1 MPYSREEFQHSPYAT
16 NAYLLLGRNAHRVL
30 TGQMRVTMDIP
41 RQATTTTHR
50 PPPADPSVSTAP
62 TSTTNN
68 NTTATTAAAAASDAK
83 LSRRLDQL
91 RRSVASQ
98 HGGLF
103 PHAVL
108 SSHHLFALSQSKP
121 ASMHQLTE
129 VIGQRRA
136 DQFGDQILA
145 IIAEHV
151 ESTRQAKGN
160 DDSLPGNDAAE
171 ADLAK
176 KQFGVECDCETEG
189 VTGTRHEA
197 KEMGSDNK
205 ASSGVKEHPIPRK
218 RGGGRVLPL
227 SLTRDSSGP
236 TSLTS
241 QLNLKPRNYHD
252 HPNSS
257 KMGGILSSN
266 RKKDLLLPFAG
277 PSPPGSSSGDNPKA
291 DNQTSGPDLSAE
303 EKRRQKLRDNMFK
316 DGELGK
322 RGEEYVAIQM
332 LLFAGIA
339 FPPDF
344 LFSSFL
350 PLAFFEPSDVWYL
363 NYVVGAALLGI
374 GGWFSSNAVKDLGT
388 NLSPF
393 PKPPTDSE
401 LETGGTYAIVRH
413 PIYSG
418 ALLVASGL
426 TLLTCSTG
434 RGILTAL
441 LLILFDKKAAVEEGF
456 LTDKYG
462 PPGSPQL
469 LQSLNHPKHPQ
480 SLKMRNN
487 TSFKRETDP
496 LLPFAG
502 PSPPGSS
509 SGGDPEAG
517 SRTSDPAS
525 AASGPALS
533 SDEQRRQKLRDNFF
547 KDDGEW
553 GKRGEIY
560 VVLQFLIFA
569 GIIFPPDFLFSHF
582 IPGSFFQPSEIWYL
596 NYVIGAALL
605 GIGVWLS
612 SKGAKDIG
620 TNLSPYPKP
629 PPDSELETGGLFAVV
644 RHPLYGSALLIA
656 SGITLLT
663 NSTGRGS
670 MTVLL
675 LVLFDRKATAEEGYL
690 IEKFGQRYLEYKA
703 RVKKLIPY
711 VY

>member
-1 MPYSREEFQHSPYAT
+1 MFSPYRLQT
-16 NAYLLLGRNAHRVL
+16 V

-103 PHAVL
+103 PHAVRS
-108 SSHHLFALSQSKP
+108 SSHHNVPLPLNTAGCSPMLCCPHTISSLSQTVLCVISAKP
-121 ASMHQLTE
+121 TTLPQLGEMVTTA
-129 VIGQRRA
+129 VIGVSPLRTLLGLRTALRCRA
-136 DQFGDQILA
+136 T
-145 IIAEHV
+145 
-151 ESTRQAKGN
+151 S
-160 DDSLPGNDAAE
+160 
-171 ADLAK
+171 
-176 KQFGVECDCETEG
+176 
-189 VTGTRHEA
+189 
-197 KEMGSDNK
+197 
-205 ASSGVKEHPIPRK
+205 
-218 RGGGRVLPL
+218 PL
-227 SLTRDSSGP
+227 SSSCIVFPNASLRTVAAAPVSALRPDSSGP

-401 LETGGTYAIVRH
+401 LETGGTTGDFDGFAADFVRQ
-413 PIYSG
+413 
-418 ALLVASGL
+418 
-426 TLLTCSTG
+426 
-434 RGILTAL
+434 
-441 LLILFDKKAAVEEGF
+441 E
-456 LTDKYG
+456 
-462 PPGSPQL
+462 
-469 LQSLNHPKHPQ
+469 
-480 SLKMRNN
+480 
-487 TSFKRETDP
+487 
-496 LLPFAG
+496 
-502 PSPPGSS
+502 GSS
-509 SGGDPEAG
+509 G
-517 SRTSDPAS
+517 
-525 AASGPALS
+525 
-533 SDEQRRQKLRDNFF
+533 RR
-547 KDDGEW
+547 
-553 GKRGEIY
+553 I
-560 VVLQFLIFA
+560 
-569 GIIFPPDFLFSHF
+569 PD
-582 IPGSFFQPSEIWYL
+582 
-596 NYVIGAALL
+596 
-605 GIGVWLS
+605 
-612 SKGAKDIG
+612 
-620 TNLSPYPKP
+620 
-629 PPDSELETGGLFAVV
+629 
-644 RHPLYGSALLIA
+644 
-656 SGITLLT
+656 
-663 NSTGRGS
+663 
-670 MTVLL
+670 
-675 LVLFDRKATAEEGYL
+675 
-690 IEKFGQRYLEYKA
+690 
-703 RVKKLIPY
+703 
-711 VY
+711 